1 MHPTDPSREL
11 SHRLQGLNIYLVG
24 MMASGKSSVGPALA
38 SALGYRFID
47 ADAVLEKAAGCT
59 IPELF
64 QRDGEQG
71 FRALERQVLQQI
83 ASWHSLVVATGGGV
97 VSQPANWGEL
107 HQGVVVWLNVAEAE
121 LRRRLQADPGQ
132 RPLLAGAEG
141 EQRLGQLLEQR
152 KPLYAQA
159 DLEIE
164 ASAATPQQLAQQII
178 EALPSRLKVR
188 SAPPATAP

>member
-47 ADAVLEKAAGCT
+47 ADAVLEKAAGYT

-97 VSQPANWGEL
+97 VSQPANWGEM
-107 HQGVVVWLNVAEAE
+107 HQGVVVWLNVAAAE